1 MSSIIE
7 GNKRDPTFDLTKGDA
22 VEIYLWSRHV
32 TEQIAGTTIVTKNGP
47 NSESRNSLGC
57 WAMYANNCYISN
69 PDDDDIVVTGKC
81 IRVDQIPLNDM
92 LHNAES
98 LQSGFD
104 YKPMHCYSTM
114 VPSTVDGQPDEL
126 EKLTIFGTRIAADDP
141 DMLIMHKQLT
151 DFPFKLVPEAMQNI
165 RKIMQT
171 ASKEEIAMDSLLED
185 PFSPIRTYQSIM
197 TEMCNCIWSLPLIV
211 NKNYRDLTEKS
222 FKTRTQVVETAK
234 KAEAI
239 V

>member
-1 MSSIIE
+1 
-7 GNKRDPTFDLTKGDA
+7 
-22 VEIYLWSRHV
+22 
-32 TEQIAGTTIVTKNGP
+32 
-47 NSESRNSLGC
+47 
-57 WAMYANNCYISN
+57 MYANNCYISN
-69 PDDDDIVVTGKC
+69 PGDDDIVVTGKC

-197 TEMCNCIWSLPLIV
+197 TEMCNCIWSLPLTV

-222 FKTRTQVVETAK
+222 FKTRMEVVETAK